1 MLIKKGIPAV
11 LVLSL
16 AIPLV
21 SQCGREGGS
30 KKDAITVIHERK
42 SVRNFTGDPV
52 RKEDLETIVRAG
64 MAAPSAVNM
73 QPWSFIIVT
82 ERPLLNE
89 LRLALPFARMLDKAA
104 AAIVVCALPEKAHG
118 GRTEFAVLDCAAASE
133 NILLATEALGLGGVW
148 TAVYP
153 EEERMKAVRRILK
166 MPGNVLP
173 LNVIP
178 VGRPSGADRPKDKWK
193 PENIHQETW

>member
-1 MLIKKGIPAV
+1 MLIKNRIPAV

-16 AIPLV
+16 AIPLL
-21 SQCGREGGS
+21 SQCGMENSS

-42 SVRNFTGDPV
+42 SVRSFTGDPV
-52 RKEDLETIVRAG
+52 RKEDLDTIVRAG

-82 ERPLLNE
+82 ERPLLDE

-118 GRTEFAVLDCAAASE
+118 GRSEFAILDSAAASQ
-133 NILLATEALGLGGVW
+133 NILLATEALGLGAVW

-153 EEERMKAVRRILK
+153 EEDRMKAVRRILK
-166 MPGNVLP
+166 MPANVLP
-173 LNVIP
+173 INVIP
-178 VGRPSGADRPKDKWK
+178 VGRPTGADKPKDKWK
-193 PENIHQETW
+193 PGNIHRETW